1 MPIENK
7 KIFITG
13 GTGLLGHHL
22 IKTAP
27 PMYSTSCTF
36 FPIEKKDY
44 IPYDCGKH
52 YLDITDGGLVLDII
66 KKIKPD
72 YVIHTASM
80 ANVDYVE
87 KNKEEARKN
96 NLGGIINI
104 IEACRQTGAKVIYI
118 SSNAVFDGR
127 NPPYS
132 EDSVV
137 NPINY
142 YGQLKVEEERV
153 VKESGLKYVILR
165 PILMYGW
172 NLKVERK
179 DPVTWLIDL
188 LKLGKEVNMVDDIFC
203 NPLFVEDCCAA
214 IWRIIALNKEGV
226 FHVGGE
232 GELSRYDFARI
243 TAEIFGFDK
252 NLIKPVK
259 NSFFPEISPRPK
271 NTTYC
276 INKIKKE
283 LQVFPLSPEQG
294 LKVMKKNYEIT

>member
-1 MPIENK
+1 MPIKNK
-7 KIFITG
+7 RIFITG

-27 PMYSTSCTF
+27 PIYNKSCTF

-44 IPYDCGKH
+44 IPSDCEK
-52 YLDITDGGLVLDII
+52 YCLNLTDSSFVLDAI

-80 ANVDYVE
+80 GNVDYVE
-87 KNKEEARKN
+87 KNKKEAKKN
-96 NLGGIINI
+96 NLGGTINI
-104 IEACRQTGAKVIYI
+104 IEACRQVGAKIIYI
-118 SSNAVFDGR
+118 SSNAVFDGK

-132 EDSVV
+132 EESAV

-142 YGQLKVEEERV
+142 YGQLKVEEEKAV
-153 VKESGLKYVILR
+153 EKSGLKYVILR

-172 NLKVERK
+172 NLKIERK

-188 LKLGKEVNMVDDIFC
+188 LKLGKEVNMVNDIFC
-203 NPLFVEDCCAA
+203 NPLFVEDCCNA

-232 GELSRYDFARI
+232 GEMSRYDFARLA
-243 TAEIFGFDK
+243 AEIFGFDK
-252 NLIKPVK
+252 NLIKSVK
-259 NSFFPEISPRPK
+259 NSFFQEISPRPK

-276 INKIKKE
+276 INKIKNE
-283 LQVFPLSPEQG
+283 LQIFPLSPKQG
-294 LKVMKKNYEIT
+294 LKAMKEKYEIT